1 MSSALP
7 KRLIEVDLPIKRIS
21 AHASREKSIRH
32 GHISTSHIWWARR
45 PLAACRALICAA
57 LWPDPADPECPDPFR
72 QTARHWI
79 QKWVASNLNL
89 LSGESLDR
97 FIAFQKQPSLLDDNE
112 QLRNALLDFIADF
125 SDWNNS
131 TVSQFLETSRALT
144 QSAHECLGGTSGTK
158 PLVFDPF
165 AGGGSIPLEALRVGA
180 DAFAS
185 DLNPVAVVL
194 NKVMLEY
201 IPKYGQ
207 RLADEVKRWGSW
219 IQDEAENELAEFYP
233 KDPDGATP
241 VAYLWART
249 IRCEG
254 PNCGAEVPVITKTL
268 LAQRK
273 GSNVVLTYKVDKQ
286 HKSVSFAVKE
296 QAKSARIEEGTV
308 RRSAVSCPICEYTTP
323 AANVRNQF
331 IGRKGGTA
339 DARLLAVVTSLNS
352 MQKVYRPPTQADEA
366 AIKRAKGRLASI
378 EESEPGVPPIPQE
391 TLPYLRSIFN
401 INLLGVTEWG
411 HLFTPRQ
418 ALHIATFVKLIRKK
432 SQESGHDE
440 LSIPTATCMGIVL
453 DKMVDFHT
461 SLTRWIQIG
470 EKIGNTFGRQAL
482 GIIWDFAEANP
493 FADISGSWR
502 RCLEYLAEVIERES
516 ILPQAGQVEQA
527 SATKSPLPDDSAALF
542 ITDPPY
548 YDLVPYA
555 DLSDFFYVW
564 LKRTIGHLHRPL
576 FDAPLSPKQQEI
588 VQLAERNPAYAY
600 KTRQNFEDLMGVA
613 LGQSRR
619 VLKPTGIGI
628 VFFAHKGTAAW
639 ETQLQAMINAGWIIV
654 GSWPLTTERGGRL
667 RAMDSAVLASSI
679 QLICRPRENAEGST
693 RTDEVGDWR
702 DVLHELPRRINDW
715 MPRLAKEG
723 VVGADAIFA
732 CIGPALEVFSRY
744 SRVEKANGDQV
755 ALGEYLT
762 YVWAAVAKE
771 ALAMVFKGA
780 DASGFEEDARVTA
793 IWLWT
798 LFAGEPDNG
807 DSAPEEKS
815 DEESEPTINIPKGY
829 VLEYDAARKIAQGL
843 GANLESLTSLVE
855 IKGEVARLLPV
866 AERTRKLFGN
876 DGEEGR
882 ANTRKKKSPQ
892 LQLGFVS
899 ELEEAEEAGSWGS
912 KGVPNQGDT
921 VLDRVHQCMILFAAS
936 RGEALRRFL
945 VDEGVGRD
953 ERFWRLAQVLS
964 YLYPKSSDEK
974 RWIDGVLARKKGLG
988 F

>member
-1 MSSALP
+1 MTSPLP
-7 KRLIEVDLPIKRIS
+7 KRLIEVDLPIRRIS

-57 LWPDPADPECPDPFR
+57 LWPDPADPACPDSFR
-72 QTARHWI
+72 QAARNCMKRWAENYL
-79 QKWVASNLNL
+79 KL
-89 LSGESLDR
+89 LSGESVDR
-97 FIAFQKQPSLLDDNE
+97 FITFQQTPSLLNDNE

-125 SDWNNS
+125 SNWNNS
-131 TVSQFLETSRALT
+131 TVREYLETSRTLT
-144 QSAHECLGGTSGTK
+144 QSAHESLGGTSGTK

-185 DLNPVAVVL
+185 DLNPVAIVL

-207 RLADEVKRWGSW
+207 RLADEVTAWGSW
-219 IQDEAENELAEFYP
+219 IQDEAARELAELYP

-249 IRCEG
+249 IKCEG

-273 GSNVVLTYKVDKQ
+273 ASNVVLKYQVDKQ
-286 HKSVSFAVKE
+286 RKHVGFEIKE
-296 QAKSARIEEGTV
+296 QPKSASIEEGTV
-308 RRSAVSCPICEYTTP
+308 RRSAVTCPICAYTTP
-323 AANVRNQF
+323 AANVRDQF
-331 IGRKGGTA
+331 IGRQGGTA
-339 DARLLAVVTSLNS
+339 DARLLAVVTSLNG
-352 MQKVYRPPTQADEA
+352 MQKVYRSPTAADA
-366 AIKRAKGRLASI
+366 AIVQRAKSQLASI
-378 EESEPGVPPIPQE
+378 EESEPGVSPIPE
-391 TLPYLRSIFN
+391 EPLPYLRSIFN

-418 ALHIATFVKLIRKK
+418 ALHLATFVKIIRKK
-432 SQESGHDE
+432 SRDSEHDE
-440 LSIPTATCMGIVL
+440 LTVPTATCMGIAL

-461 SLTRWIQIG
+461 SLTSWIQVG
-470 EKIGNTFGRQAL
+470 EKIGHTFGRQAL

-493 FADISGSWR
+493 FADISGSWG
-502 RCLEYLAEVIERES
+502 RCLEYLVEVIERES
-516 ILPQAGQVEQA
+516 VLPQAGQVQQA
-527 SATKSPLPDDSAALF
+527 SATQSPLPDDSATLF

-576 FDAPLSPKQQEI
+576 FDAPLSPKREEI

-600 KTRQNFEDLMGVA
+600 KTRQNFEDLMGNA
-613 LGQSRR
+613 LEESRR
-619 VLKPTGIGI
+619 VLRPTGIGI

-654 GSWPLTTERGGRL
+654 GSWPLATEREGRL

-679 QLICRPRENAEGST
+679 QLICRPRVNADGSA
-693 RTDEVGDWR
+693 RTGEVGDWR
-702 DVLHELPRRINDW
+702 DVLHELPLRIHDW

-755 ALGEYLT
+755 MLGEYLT
-762 YVWAAVAKE
+762 CVWAAVAKE

-798 LFAGEPDNG
+798 LFAGQSDNG
-807 DSAPEEKS
+807 DSGLEEAPGG
-815 DEESEPTINIPKGY
+815 ESEPTSNIPNGY

-855 IKGEVARLLPV
+855 IKGDVARLLPV
-866 AERTRKLFGN
+866 AERTRRLFGK
-876 DGEEGR
+876 DGGD
-882 ANTRKKKSPQ
+882 TPTTIRKKKSPQ
-892 LQLGFVS
+892 LQLGFVAD
-899 ELEEAEEAGSWGS
+899 LEEAEVSGSWGIR
-912 KGVPNQGDT
+912 
-921 VLDRVHQCMILFAAS
+921 VLR
-936 RGEALRRFL
+936 LR
-945 VDEGVGRD
+945 
-953 ERFWRLAQVLS
+953 A
-964 YLYPKSSDEK
+964 
-974 RWIDGVLARKKGLG
+974 
-988 F
+988 